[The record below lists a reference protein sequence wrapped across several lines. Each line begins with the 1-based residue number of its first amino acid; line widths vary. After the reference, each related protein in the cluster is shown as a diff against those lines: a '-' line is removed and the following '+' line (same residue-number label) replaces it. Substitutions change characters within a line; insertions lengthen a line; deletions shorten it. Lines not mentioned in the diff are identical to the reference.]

1 MFLFFTCITVI
12 HIIYLWFKFFIIYA
26 SLTGPR
32 RGSQKETEIYQR
44 EKPGKE
50 KQKDTKTQI

>member
-1 MFLFFTCITVI
+1 MYTSYAHLLGLNFLNV
-12 HIIYLWFKFFIIYA
+12 

-50 KQKDTKTQI
+50 KQKDTKTQT